1 MLNTFRDVDMSRS
14 HFAWQTRQPIVRK
27 STIDEVAQ
35 SSNLI
40 RNNTQYGTRNV

>member
-1 MLNTFRDVDMSRS
+1 MLNTFREVDMSRS

-27 STIDEVAQ
+27 SVVEEMSQ
-35 SSNLI
+35 NSNLI